1 MENKLVLQKQP
12 KVIEN
17 YSKPVFID
25 SDTYKKVT
33 ELKNETG
40 IQIKQIINR
49 FVEFALENVEIKGE
63 SK

>member
-17 YSKPVFID
+17 YSKPVLID

-40 IQIKQIINR
+40 IPIKQIINR